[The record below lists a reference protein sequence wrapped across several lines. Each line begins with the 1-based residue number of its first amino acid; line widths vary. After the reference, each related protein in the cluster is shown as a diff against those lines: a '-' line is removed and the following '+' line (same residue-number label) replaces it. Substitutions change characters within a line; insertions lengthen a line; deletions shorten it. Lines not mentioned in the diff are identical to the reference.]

1 MDTIKKG
8 TVIDGDQLTPSD
20 IFRPGDVALDTQRR
34 RLQVWPG
41 GERMSDDLAKK
52 TGVPRPARKPY
63 P

>member
-8 TVIDGDQLTPSD
+8 TVADGDQLTPTD
-20 IFRPGDVALDTQRR
+20 IFRPSEVAVDNQRR

-41 GERMSDDLAKK
+41 GERMAGSLAKK
-52 TGVPRPARKPY
+52 SGVPRPAKKPY